1 MGSTMGND
9 SEFEAVVRE
18 FSEGRLLPVVDSV
31 FELEDGRSA
40 YERMAAGEQFG
51 KIVVR
56 VSE

>member
-18 FSEGRLLPVVDSV
+18 FNEGKLMPVVDSV
-31 FELEDGRSA
+31 FDLEDGKSA
-40 YERMAAGEQFG
+40 FERMAAGAQFG
-51 KIVVR
+51 KIVVK